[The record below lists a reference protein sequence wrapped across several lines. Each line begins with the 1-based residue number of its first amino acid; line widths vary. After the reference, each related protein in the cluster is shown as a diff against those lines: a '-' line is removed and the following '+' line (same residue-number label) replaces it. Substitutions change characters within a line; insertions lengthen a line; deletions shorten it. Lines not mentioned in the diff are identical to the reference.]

1 MIASDGTGKILEE
14 PVGKGA
20 RPDVQDA
27 KLARYRDLGGGQVR
41 SVVNCWGKPGIGESN
56 RTRWL

>member
-1 MIASDGTGKILEE
+1 MIAGDGTGKILEE

-27 KLARYRDLGGGQVR
+27 KLARYRELGGVR
-41 SVVNCWGKPGIGESN
+41 
-56 RTRWL
+56 